1 MRVGKQSVQS
11 NKSEEKQEIKKDIR
25 ASEDSKPKPPPADKP
40 KVTFRKDSF
49 EGTTGPQKTTTPAST
64 GKAFKVSAAN
74 RQVSDAKSKFQ
85 KEPPSEQLVDLGNPF
100 KPTTATRQQTGS
112 ASTPVVN
119 PTGGSAVTTPAVISK
134 GPGGTGG
141 STGAGATSQTI
152 LETAKSDPTAA
163 ADSLAQTL
171 MDPTVSQQ
179 EKEAL
184 VIEIIETD
192 PRMAARI
199 LNQAGQSYDPTNQL
213 TDAERQAIN
222 RTVGQAW
229 ESSNPAGKT
238 PATPGTSGTL
248 DSADLGNL
256 LSPRNMTVTPGQSGV
271 QPHNLGNVF
280 AASGSSSLQQSA
292 STQMYDI
299 GKETAAGN
307 PVDGATSDAV
317 SRDKLADSYFAG
329 SALAAS
335 GSTSAA
341 LALMGHIDRTGSVED
356 FIARTSPVALT
367 SNALGPDAEPALG
380 KLMQAVGNQPASALL
395 DKFFDESIRVATSYE
410 GEGLS
415 HPDAEGAVAELQKG
429 LSQYFQT
436 NMEHTTTRWATAKS
450 VTDRATY
457 ASFASNVLF
466 GGSFEGQQQLQQSF
480 AAHIGKLAGEMQN
493 VSPNDPDLDAK
504 ARKLGFL
511 IGGAE
516 VGFKRA
522 LDRVEDTNAA
532 KKAMVDFIFNLATAT
547 GGAVTGAEIP
557 DFSFG
562 PIDING
568 SITDAIKQQVY
579 AWVTEKAPEA
589 SELTLPLYTMA
600 LGIEDDYSD
609 EMQSIRNSFHTD
621 EFMTYLN
628 EHG

>member
-1 MRVGKQSVQS
+1 MRVNKQSFHS
-11 NKSEEKQEIKKDIR
+11 NKSEAKKEIKKDIR
-25 ASEDSKPKPPPADKP
+25 ATDE
-40 KVTFRKDSF
+40 R
-49 EGTTGPQKTTTPAST
+49 TPGT
-64 GKAFKVSAAN
+64 GKAFKVHAAN
-74 RQVSDAKSKFQ
+74 RQVSDARSKFQ
-85 KEPPSEQLVDLGNPF
+85 KDSPSAQLVDLGNPF
-100 KPTTATRQQTGS
+100 KLGGVTRQQQGGS
-112 ASTPVVN
+112 TSTPGAN
-119 PTGGSAVTTPAVISK
+119 PLGNAAVTTPAAVSK
-134 GPGGTGG
+134 GPGATGG
-141 STGAGATSQTI
+141 SSGAGATSQTI

-163 ADSLAQTL
+163 
-171 MDPTVSQQ
+171 
-179 EKEAL
+179 
-184 VIEIIETD
+184 
-192 PRMAARI
+192 
-199 LNQAGQSYDPTNQL
+199 TNQL

-229 ESSNPAGKT
+229 ESSNPVGKP

-248 DSADLGNL
+248 DSTDLRNL
-256 LSPRNMTVTPGQSGV
+256 LSPRNMTMTPGQSGA

-280 AASGSSSLQQSA
+280 AASGSSSLQQAA

-335 GSTSAA
+335 GSSQAA
-341 LALMGHIDRTGSVED
+341 LALMEHIDSTGSVED
-356 FIARTSPVALT
+356 FIARTSPVALNN
-367 SNALGPDAEPALG
+367 SALGPDAEPALG
-380 KLMQAVGNQPASALL
+380 KLMQAVGNQPATALL
-395 DKFFDESIRVATSYE
+395 DKFFDQSIRVATSYE

-436 NMEHTTTRWATAKS
+436 NMEHTTTRWATSKS

-457 ASFASNVLF
+457 ASFAANVLF
-466 GGSFEGQQQLQQSF
+466 GGSFEGQQLLQQSF

-493 VSPNDPDLDAK
+493 VAPGAPELDAK

-516 VGFKRA
+516 VGFRRA

-532 KKAMVDFIFNLATAT
+532 KKAMVDFIFDLATAT
-547 GGAVTGAEIP
+547 GGAVTGAKMP

-568 SITDAIKQQVY
+568 SITDGLKEQVY
-579 AWVTEKAPEA
+579 AWVTDKAPEA

-600 LGIEDDYSD
+600 LGIADDYSD
-609 EMQSIRNSFHTD
+609 EMQSIRSSFHTD

-628 EHG
+628 EHD